1 MDLEENLTLSEL
13 LEIYETTVERQTRT
27 IQAYA
32 SMMGAGSGMAFG
44 GNSIDSN
51 TNNVVVYGEE
61 DIARVPFGLGY
72 ETA

>member
-1 MDLEENLTLSEL
+1 MAT
-13 LEIYETTVERQTRT
+13 
-27 IQAYA
+27 
-32 SMMGAGSGMAFG
+32 MMGGGSSG
-44 GNSIDSN
+44 SIDSN